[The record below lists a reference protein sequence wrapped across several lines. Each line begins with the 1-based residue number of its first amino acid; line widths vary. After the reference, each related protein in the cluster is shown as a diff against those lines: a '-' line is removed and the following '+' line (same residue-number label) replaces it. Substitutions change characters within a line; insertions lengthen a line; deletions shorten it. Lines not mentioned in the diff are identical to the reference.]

1 VAGNGSASVSFTAP
15 VNTGGSAITGYTATC
30 SPGNITGSATS
41 SPITIWGLTNGTAYT
56 CTVAATNGYGTS
68 VSSGASQSVTPRA
81 GAQQG
86 LALQVSTFPVG
97 VVGTQYPLQILT
109 ATGGVGP
116 YHFSISNGALPAGL
130 SFASPQ
136 FTGIPTTS
144 GDFVFTV
151 TVTDSAGNTASAPG
165 FILINPVGVD
175 LILSQST
182 VSFALTTG
190 SQGLPTPASVTVRSS
205 AIQQILDYTVSVSPA
220 APWLNVLGGGTTPGS
235 IQIGLSPA
243 ALTLPPV
250 TNGYQTTV
258 TATCVQPSPCA
269 GISKNVVV
277 ALNVG
282 TPAAAISLTDI
293 LLSFSTAGLGAAPES
308 QWTGIQNSGGGI
320 LAIQSV
326 SPADSWLSVSGVPA
340 SLPAGP
346 AVPILVTVNPAGL
359 AAGFYTSQITFS
371 SSGGSAVLPVN
382 LRVAPNPTIH
392 LAPSGA
398 LFQTTAG
405 EPLGNPNGSFLI
417 SSPAGS
423 PIAWQATVLPGAPW
437 LSLGAAEGTASAV
450 TPGRVS
456 FSVNPS
462 KVSAANTQAYY
473 GVIRITSSGVVNSP
487 VDFEVVLDMTAPAT
501 PVTPDFST
509 AGLVFNAAT
518 GASQTG
524 ASQTVQVFA
533 GSATPLPYQAS
544 AATQDGGSW
553 LSISPRTG
561 LASSAAPA
569 QSRVTIDA
577 TGLTPGV
584 YRGGASY
591 AFDSDSVR
599 TVNVTLLVPAPEAS
613 ACTPAQLIPTQV
625 GLADNYQQLVGW
637 PAALAVQVITNCG
650 TPAPNAQVT
659 VSFSNGD
666 PPLALTAEDGSS
678 GLFAGTW
685 TPRTASPQVTV
696 TAAASGLGSMA
707 VAQITGEVANNS
719 VPLLNHDGI
728 VDAFRNNVGDPQAP
742 GSVIQI
748 FGSNLAATTT
758 TAAGAP
764 LPLSLAGASVSIGG
778 LAAPLFYASPGQINA
793 QVPFELAAGN
803 QYDVQVNVN
812 GALSATASIA
822 LVNAAPAIA
831 ALPSGEA
838 IAQHADYSPV
848 SEAAPAQAGEYIILY
863 LSGLGLTDVPV
874 ASGAASPANP
884 LAHPVSPV
892 VLTINGNPAVIAFT
906 GLTPA
911 AVGLYQINFQLPDG
925 VPGAMA
931 TIVVSQAGAVSNSV
945 TLPVSQ

>member
-1 VAGNGSASVSFTAP
+1 
-15 VNTGGSAITGYTATC
+15 
-30 SPGNITGSATS
+30 
-41 SPITIWGLTNGTAYT
+41 
-56 CTVAATNGYGTS
+56 
-68 VSSGASQSVTPRA
+68 
-81 GAQQG
+81 

-109 ATGGVGP
+109 ATGGIAP
-116 YHFSISNGALPAGL
+116 YLFSIGNGALPGGL

-144 GDFVFTV
+144 GDFPFTV
-151 TVTDSAGNTASAPG
+151 TVTDSAGNTASAASS
-165 FILINPVGVD
+165 ILINPVRVD

-205 AIQQILDYTVSVSPA
+205 AIQQILNYAVTVSPA

-258 TATCVQPSPCA
+258 TATCVHPSPCA
-269 GISKNVVV
+269 GIPKNVVV
-277 ALNVG
+277 SLNVS
-282 TPAAAISLTDI
+282 TPAPAISLTDI

-308 QWTGIQNSGGGI
+308 QWTGIQNSGSGI

-326 SPADSWLSVSGVPA
+326 SPAESWLSVTGVPA

-346 AVPILVTVNPAGL
+346 AAPILVTVNPAGL

-371 SSGGSAVLPVN
+371 SGAGSAVLPVN
-382 LRVAPNPTIH
+382 LRVAPNPTIN

-405 EPLGNPNGSFLI
+405 GPLGNPNGSFLI

-437 LSLGAAEGTASAV
+437 LSLGSTEGTASAV
-450 TPGRVS
+450 TPGLVS
-456 FSVNPS
+456 FSANPS
-462 KVSAANTQAYY
+462 QVSAGHTQAYY

-487 VDFEVVLDMTAPAT
+487 VDFEVVLDMTAPTT
-501 PVTPDFST
+501 PVTPDLSPP
-509 AGLVFNAAT
+509 GLIFNAAT
-518 GASQTG
+518 RT
-524 ASQTVQVFA
+524 SQTVQVFA

-553 LSISPRTG
+553 LSISPQTG
-561 LASSAAPA
+561 VASAAAPG
-569 QSRVTIDA
+569 QSLVTIDA
-577 TGLTPGV
+577 TGLKPGV

-599 TVNVTLLVPAPEAS
+599 TVNVTLLVLVPAPDVS
-613 ACTPAQLIPTQV
+613 ACAPVQLIPTQV
-625 GLADNYQQLVGW
+625 GLPDNYRQPVGW
-637 PAALAVQVITNCG
+637 PAGLAVQVITDCG

-666 PPLALTAEDGSS
+666 PPLALTSVDGSS

-719 VPLLNHDGI
+719 APLLDNDGI
-728 VDAFRNNVGDPQAP
+728 VDAFRNTVGDPLAP
-742 GSVIQI
+742 GSLIQI
-748 FGSNLAATTT
+748 FGSNLATTTT
-758 TAAGAP
+758 TAGGAP
-764 LPLSLAGASVSIGG
+764 LPLSLAATSVSIGG

-793 QVPFELAAGN
+793 QVPFELAAGH

-812 GALSATASIA
+812 GALSATEPIA

-831 ALPSGEA
+831 AFPSGEA
-838 IAQHADYSPV
+838 IAQHADYSLV
-848 SEAAPAQAGEYIILY
+848 SDTAPAQPGEYIILY
-863 LSGLGLTDVPV
+863 LSGLGRTDLPV

-892 VLTINGNPAVIAFT
+892 VLTINGNPAVIAFA
-906 GLTPA
+906 GLTPL

-925 VPGAMA
+925 VPGGMA
-931 TIVVSQAGAVSNSV
+931 TIVVSQPGAVSNSV